1 MASKYEQLVID
12 YKVLQEEA
20 AGFKQNL
27 EKERIKVNL
36 LKADFNHAI
45 EEEKQNKLNKE
56 EELNRLILIRE
67 STEMNLN
74 QIISEQKIQFD
85 SSITHLANELSQKN
99 QEIITLKDLNSK
111 FEKIIEELQMKND
124 GLHKEQLM
132 SAEEFQKELAKVNK
146 EQQDSREELVRL
158 LEIGKDQIAKDE
170 HDQNNLRSVSEEKER
185 QYDFLLKEFESKMM
199 IESKNLNEL
208 MVENKELNENLHDTE
223 LIISECQKRFSIK
236 IKK

>member
-1 MASKYEQLVID
+1 LEPLSRINPIDVARSPVSIVQNIVQDVENTKNDEMASKYEQLVID

-27 EKERIKVNL
+27 EKERIKVDL
-36 LKADFNHAI
+36 CKADFNHTI
-45 EEEKQNKLNKE
+45 EEEKQDKLKKE

-67 STEMNLN
+67 STEININ
-74 QIISEQKIQFD
+74 QIISEQTIQFD
-85 SSITHLANELSQKN
+85 SSISNLWNELSQKN

-146 EQQDSREELVRL
+146 E
-158 LEIGKDQIAKDE
+158 
-170 HDQNNLRSVSEEKER
+170 
-185 QYDFLLKEFESKMM
+185 
-199 IESKNLNEL
+199 
-208 MVENKELNENLHDTE
+208 
-223 LIISECQKRFSIK
+223 
-236 IKK
+236 